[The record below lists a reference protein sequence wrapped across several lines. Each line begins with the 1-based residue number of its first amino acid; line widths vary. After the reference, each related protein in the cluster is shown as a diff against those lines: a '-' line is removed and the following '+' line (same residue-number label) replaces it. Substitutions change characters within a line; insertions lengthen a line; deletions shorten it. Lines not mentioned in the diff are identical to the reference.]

1 MAKYREWLTPEG
13 LELLSGWARSGMID
27 EEIARRCGCS
37 TSTLYAWKA
46 KYPEID
52 EALKRGKEVID
63 YAVENALLANALSGN
78 VTAQIY
84 WLNNRMADRWRAKPN
99 SETGPDVEDLTP
111 LARMLNAD
119 TDSDD

>member
-1 MAKYREWLTPEG
+1 MAKYKEWLTPEG

-37 TSTLYAWKA
+37 TSTLYAWRA

-52 EALKRGKEVID
+52 EAIRRGKEVVD

-84 WLNNRMADRWRAKPN
+84 WLNNRMADRWRAKP
-99 SETGPDVEDLTP
+99 VERDQRAEDKVTEYMSALRE
-111 LARMLNAD
+111 AVKD
-119 TDSDD
+119 GD